1 MLTHSGLARAPS
13 LLTYEQFYIITV
25 PAKNASPN
33 ISVSS
38 SGYET
43 LFQGSVDIVDVTF
56 NERFV
61 QYFAFCAWGPQKDL
75 CFD

>member
-1 MLTHSGLARAPS
+1 MFTHSGLARAPS

-33 ISVSS
+33 ISVFS

-43 LFQGSVDIVDVTF
+43 FFQGSIDIVETSD
-56 NERFV
+56 
-61 QYFAFCAWGPQKDL
+61 
-75 CFD
+75 